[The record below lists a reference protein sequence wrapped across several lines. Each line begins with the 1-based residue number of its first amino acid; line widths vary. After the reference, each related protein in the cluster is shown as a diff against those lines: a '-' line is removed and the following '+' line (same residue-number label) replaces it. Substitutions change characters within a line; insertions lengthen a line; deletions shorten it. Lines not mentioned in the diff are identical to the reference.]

1 MDLVDLKRTFLGE
14 VDVPAGHRDAINAA
28 RRRKFHSLAP
38 LAAIY
43 SLLNAVVLTSA
54 FWGHAG
60 MPMVF
65 VWCYTSAVLVFIRTR
80 EAQRPAGQL
89 DQNVEDGRIVRYT
102 LLSGAFWSSIIA
114 VLIAS
119 SGAEHALLLGVF
131 TAAILCV
138 GALLHSSFPIASLGY
153 SLLIAAGAGLGMML
167 AGHPWSLNAV
177 LLLAAGVIALQ
188 RFAAAD
194 HVSDIRRRLATAAML
209 EAKDTAALLLQD
221 FEAQSS
227 DWMWRIDAQGR
238 LGSPSQRFVDASGLA
253 HHDLDGGSFLALFAP
268 ESVHHLQELL
278 KHRTPFRGEA
288 LRVTIGSRD
297 VWWSLSGQP
306 TADGGWR
313 GVCSD
318 ITRSRDAEARIAYV
332 TEYDTLT
339 DLPNRAALVREL
351 EIAKEAACAS
361 DESFALFVIDLDN
374 FKALNETQGHPVGDA
389 YLRVMA
395 ERLRDCVGQTAFL
408 ARLGGDEFAVLHRD
422 MPADEAG
429 AVAELIVD
437 ALLAPVTLN
446 GREILA
452 GGSVG
457 VALAPENGSD
467 PAILMKNAELALYRA
482 KAQGRGCARFFEPGM
497 EENARV
503 RADLETDLR
512 SALASEAMDV
522 YFQPL
527 VNTRTRQ
534 VAGYETLLRWNRPG
548 HGLVS
553 PAVFISCAEETGIIV
568 PLGEWVIRKAIEE
581 AAQWRDDVTV
591 AVNLS
596 AAQMHDPSLVA
607 TVVGALAASQLDPSR
622 LEIEIVESVLMDET
636 QHTIRTL
643 HALRELGVKIAL
655 DDFGTGYSSLSYLRA
670 FPFDKIK
677 IDQRFVRDIDTSVEN
692 RAIVR
697 AVISLARDLGMRV
710 TAEGVENDQQAAIL
724 TGLGCTEVQ
733 GFLYSRPIPASEIEK
748 VEADTRP
755 ASNMLKLRRK
765 A

>member
-1 MDLVDLKRTFLGE
+1 MRLADLHATFLGE
-14 VDVPAGHRDAINAA
+14 VAVPSEHRDAIDTA
-28 RRRKFHSLAP
+28 RRQRFHALAP
-38 LAAIY
+38 LAATH
-43 SLLNAVVLTSA
+43 SLLNAIILTFA

-60 MPMVF
+60 MPLVF
-65 VWCYTSAVLVFIRTR
+65 VWCYTSAVLVFIRLR
-80 EAQRPAGQL
+80 EARRPAGKL
-89 DQNVEDGRIVRYT
+89 DGRIDDARIVRYT
-102 LLSGAFWSSIIA
+102 LLSGGLWGAMIA

-138 GALLHSSFPIASLGY
+138 GALLHSSFPMASLGY
-153 SLLIAAGAGLGMML
+153 SLLIATGAAAGMALG
-167 AGHPWSLNAV
+167 GHPWFFNAS
-177 LLLAAGVIALQ
+177 LLLAASVMALQ
-188 RFAAAD
+188 RFAAASHAAD
-194 HVSDIRRRLATAAML
+194 VRRQLAAAAMQ
-209 EAKDTAALLLQD
+209 EAKETAALLLQD
-221 FEAQSS
+221 FEAHSA
-227 DWMWRIDAQGR
+227 DWLWRIDSHGR
-238 LGSPSQRFVDASGLA
+238 LGKVSQRFVNATGLSE
-253 HHDLDGGSFLALFAP
+253 DLLEGGSFIALFAP
-268 ESVHHLQELL
+268 ESGQQLQELL
-278 KHRTPFRGEA
+278 RQGRPFHDEA
-288 LRVTIGSRD
+288 FRITIGGREA
-297 VWWSLSGQP
+297 WWSLSGQP
-306 TADGGWR
+306 TIDGGWR

-332 TEYDTLT
+332 TEYDSLT
-339 DLPNRAALVREL
+339 DLPNRAMLVRQL
-351 EIAKEAACAS
+351 EVAQDAADHS

-374 FKALNETQGHPVGDA
+374 FKALNDTQGHPAGDA
-389 YLRVMA
+389 YLKVVA
-395 ERLRDCVGQTAFL
+395 QRLRDSVGQSAFL
-408 ARLGGDEFAVLHRD
+408 ARLGGDEFAILHRD
-422 MPADEAG
+422 MTAVDAG
-429 AVAELIVD
+429 ELAELIVD

-446 GREILA
+446 GKEILA

-457 VALAPENGSD
+457 VALAPENGTD

-512 SALASEAMDV
+512 SALAAEAMDV

-527 VNTRTRQ
+527 VNTRTRK

-596 AAQMHDPSLVA
+596 AAQLHNPSLMA
-607 TVVGALAASQLDPSR
+607 TVVNALAVSQMHPSR

-636 QHTIRTL
+636 ENNIRTL
-643 HALRELGVKIAL
+643 HALRDLGVKIAL

-677 IDQRFVRDIDTSVEN
+677 IDQRFVRDIDTSIEN
-692 RAIVR
+692 QAIVR
-697 AVISLARDLGMRV
+697 AVISLARDLDMRV
-710 TAEGVENDQQAAIL
+710 TAEGVENEQQATIL
-724 TGLGCTEVQ
+724 AGLGCTEVQ

-748 VEADTRP
+748 VEPDARP
-755 ASNMLKLRRK
+755 ASNILKMRRK

>member
-1 MDLVDLKRTFLGE
+1 MGLVDLKRTFLGE
-14 VDVPAGHRDAINAA
+14 IDVPAGHRDAINAA
-28 RRRKFHSLAP
+28 RRGRFHSLAP
-38 LAAIY
+38 LAAIH
-43 SLLNAVVLTSA
+43 SLLNTVVLTSA

-102 LLSGAFWSSIIA
+102 LLSGALWSSIIA

-194 HVSDIRRRLATAAML
+194 HVSDIRRRLATAAMQ

-238 LGSPSQRFVDASGLA
+238 LGSPSQRFVDATGLA

-395 ERLRDCVGQTAFL
+395 ERLRDCVGKTAFL

-422 MPADEAG
+422 MLADEAG

-482 KAQGRGCARFFEPGM
+482 KAQGRGCARFFEAGM
-497 EENARV
+497 EENARA